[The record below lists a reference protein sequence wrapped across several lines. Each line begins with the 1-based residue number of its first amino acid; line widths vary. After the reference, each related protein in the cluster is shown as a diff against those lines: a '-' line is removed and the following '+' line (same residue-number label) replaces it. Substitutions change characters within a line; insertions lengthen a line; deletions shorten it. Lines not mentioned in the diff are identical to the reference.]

1 MSEGEGRPDESR
13 CGSPE
18 WDQDEGRKM
27 NCRKT
32 LAGCT
37 PQSIRAAAGGRRR
50 AERGG
55 GQQQVA
61 EAELAL
67 CKGVRC
73 FGEGRSDV
81 GDRPGADGERI
92 WEKKLCKIISHN
104 RSCRGW
110 RWRRRDGII
119 TSSSFS
125 KTLQICLLWQFVPRK
140 KCRAYPLHC
149 KVIEKPG
156 KLQCAVFAFP

>member
-1 MSEGEGRPDESR
+1 M
-13 CGSPE
+13 
-18 WDQDEGRKM
+18 
-27 NCRKT
+27 
-32 LAGCT
+32 
-37 PQSIRAAAGGRRR
+37 
-50 AERGG
+50 
-55 GQQQVA
+55 A

-81 GDRPGADGERI
+81 GDRLGADGERI

-119 TSSSFS
+119 TILVKAQLIILENPPDLPFMAVCAAQKVSRVPPS
-125 KTLQICLLWQFVPRK
+125 LQGYRET
-140 KCRAYPLHC
+140 R
-149 KVIEKPG
+149 
-156 KLQCAVFAFP
+156 